1 MERKFNIYTLTE
13 GEEMDHTPGPW
24 EARKGDVFNPDR
36 TWGVVKPMSLQE
48 CQEIDGD
55 DAVAGKRSVVI
66 AEIMAAD
73 NGTDEADAR
82 LFAAAP
88 ELLAALKGM
97 MSLFL
102 GVWDEM
108 ACHARGGPD
117 AVNQVADN
125 AHAAI
130 NKAEGKVK

>member
-1 MERKFNIYTLTE
+1 MA
-13 GEEMDHTPGPW
+13 HTPGPL
-24 EARKGDVFNPDR
+24 EARKGDVFNPYR
-36 TWGVVKPMSLQE
+36 TWGVVRVLSLQE
-48 CQEIDGD
+48 CQQVDGD
-55 DAVAGKRSVVI
+55 EAVAGSRTEIV
-66 AEIMAAD
+66 AEVCAAD

-97 MSLFL
+97 MSLSL

-117 AVNQVADN
+117 EVNQVADD

-130 NKAEGKVK
+130 NKAEGRVE